1 MSAHLRERVE
11 AEANRMLRDRVE
23 RLRRALEE
31 VLAAAGEPMSFPL
44 TPGEWGAAGGAAQ
57 MQVLRDAVDSISRRE
72 SQREILSSLI
82 DAAAAIFP
90 RAAVII
96 LMGGTLSGW
105 AGLGFL
111 GEGGFRSEQIGRISL
126 SATGGHI
133 LARAASAGGQTR
145 AGDHG
150 PGQEVLAALGG
161 VVPGDACAVP
171 ILVRGRPVAV
181 LYGDTGTSPER
192 GDPLALEVV
201 ARIAGLAMERLAAP
215 QRLDRAGAIEAPQ
228 GGVAKSAHRTS
239 HPAPPAPPEEAELQA
254 ILADLGGN
262 TRTPAADDGLSEEER
277 HRQADARRFANLLVS
292 ELLLYH
298 EPAVIQGRKH
308 RDLSIRLRKEIERS
322 RQAFVARFPAL
333 GSAPTDYFRQE
344 LVRLLAQGDSALL
357 GN

>member
-23 RLRRALEE
+23 RLRGALEE
-31 VLAAAGEPMSFPL
+31 ALAAAGGPLSLPL

-57 MQVLRDAVDSISRRE
+57 LQVLRDAVDSISRRE

-90 RAAVII
+90 RAAVFI
-96 LMGGTLSGW
+96 LKGGTLAGW

-111 GEGGFRSEQIGRISL
+111 GEGGFRSEQMARISL
-126 SATGGHI
+126 SASGGHI
-133 LARAASAGGQTR
+133 LARAATGGAPTR
-145 AGDHG
+145 AGAHG

-171 ILVRGRPVAV
+171 VLVRGRTVAV
-181 LYGDTGTSPER
+181 LYGDTGTSPEW
-192 GDPLALEVV
+192 GDPLALEIV

-215 QRLDRAGAIEAPQ
+215 QRGDRAGALEAPQ
-228 GGVAKSAHRTS
+228 AGLAKSAHPTS
-239 HPAPPAPPEEAELQA
+239 AAASPAPPEEAELQA
-254 ILADLGGN
+254 ILTDLGGN
-262 TRTPAADDGLSEEER
+262 LRTPGADDGLSEEER
-277 HRQADARRFANLLVS
+277 RRQAEARRFANLLVS

-298 EPAVIQGRKH
+298 EPAVIQGRRH
-308 RDLSIRLRKEIERS
+308 RDLSVRLRTEIERS

-333 GSAPTDYFRQE
+333 GSGSTDYFRQE
-344 LVRLLAQGDSALL
+344 IVRLLAQGDAALL
-357 GN
+357 GH